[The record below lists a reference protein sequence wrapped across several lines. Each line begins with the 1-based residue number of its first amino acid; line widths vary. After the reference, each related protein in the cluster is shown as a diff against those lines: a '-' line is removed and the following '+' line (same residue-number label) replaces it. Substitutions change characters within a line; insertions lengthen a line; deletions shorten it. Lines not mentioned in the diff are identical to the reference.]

1 MKVNEVCTIKNINSN
16 NMFNKLLSYGFLP
29 GQSIKLLSST
39 RLGVIVEILGTTVAI
54 DNFIAQVIEVER

>member
-29 GQSIKLLSST
+29 GQSIKLLNST